1 MDSMLNMGQ
10 ITRGDYMM
18 DAHTFDHQAI
28 VHHEEKVVPRRGS

>member
-1 MDSMLNMGQ
+1 MDSIHSMGQ
-10 ITRGDYMM
+10 IKRGDCKT